1 MDRQPSLRLD
11 PNTGF
16 LADPNGQRVCALL
29 ESGGH
34 QALFVGGCVRNAV
47 FGAPASDVDIATDA
61 HPDEVMTLAKAHGV
75 RAVPTGIE
83 HGTVTLVLNNVPFE
97 VTTFRRDVATDG
109 RRAVVAF
116 SDRMEDDARRR
127 DFTMNALYA
136 DRHGELYDPVGGLPD
151 AQARRVRFIDDPV
164 QRIQEDYLRILRFF
178 RFGAWYADA
187 ALGWDADALSAI
199 AQTLD
204 GLRSL
209 SAERV
214 GSEMIK
220 LLAAPDP
227 APAVAVMAR
236 TGVLRTLLPGAD
248 PTLLGPVVHLEGAA
262 PLDPVTRLAT
272 LGGQGV
278 AERLRLSR
286 RQQKQL
292 DMTRTL
298 AGTTRGLRA
307 LGQVGGDAAAG
318 AAVLRA
324 AMTNTPLPGGWRDD
338 IAVGARATFPVTAAD
353 LPTLDG
359 PALGQRLKA
368 LKQDWLASDLSLT
381 KTQLLDG

>member
-47 FGAPASDVDIATDA
+47 LGAPASDVDIATDA
-61 HPDEVMTLAKAHGV
+61 HPDEVMTLAKAHDV

-83 HGTVTLVLNNVPFE
+83 HGTVTLVLDNVPFE

-214 GSEMIK
+214 GAEMIK

-236 TGVLRTLLPGAD
+236 TGVLHTLLPGAD
-248 PTLLGPVVHLEGAA
+248 PTLLGDRKSVV
-262 PLDPVTRLAT
+262 
-272 LGGQGV
+272 
-278 AERLRLSR
+278 
-286 RQQKQL
+286 
-292 DMTRTL
+292 
-298 AGTTRGLRA
+298 
-307 LGQVGGDAAAG
+307 
-318 AAVLRA
+318 
-324 AMTNTPLPGGWRDD
+324 
-338 IAVGARATFPVTAAD
+338 
-353 LPTLDG
+353 
-359 PALGQRLKA
+359 
-368 LKQDWLASDLSLT
+368 
-381 KTQLLDG
+381 